1 MRKVLLVMVAVVILS
16 VVGCG
21 KAREEASIK
30 AAKVAIEAV
39 QAMID
44 TYAKDNGAL
53 VPVPV
58 VPVDPKAK
66 KDSKEV
72 VAPVVVV
79 KAGDEAVALFGLDK
93 TAASAVLNEL
103 YIIADS
109 TGAYT
114 VVAAPKGF
122 KDANVKIWIA
132 NKTFGENYVSKD
144 SVVPEVPAEAK
155 VNF

>member
-1 MRKVLLVMVAVVILS
+1 MKKVLLVMVALVILS

-21 KAREEASIK
+21 KAREKAAME
-30 AAKVAIEAV
+30 AAKVAVQAV

-44 TYAKDNGAL
+44 TYASTNGSL

-72 VAPVVVV
+72 VVPVVV

-93 TAASAVLNEL
+93 TTASAVLNEL
-103 YIIADS
+103 YVIADS
-109 TGAYT
+109 TGSYT
-114 VVAAPKGF
+114 VVASPKGF
-122 KDANVKIWIA
+122 KDVNVKVWVA
-132 NKTFGENYVSKD
+132 NKTFGENYITKD
-144 SVVPEVPAEAK
+144 AQVPVVPAEAK